1 MRSEME
7 RVITRY
13 SGAEFINTTKGGAKI
28 AGTTF
33 IPLETVITERLTR
46 KVVEPGWFPAGNCD
60 YDREH
65 LLKQQT
71 AMEAEYR
78 SLPETISR
86 LSKAFSALERLG
98 PGANHDQ
105 LQKQM
110 NRFDREL
117 KKLNRNQFFKV
128 FIQPSRRVELEL
140 IARGIEDVR
149 FETDPVR
156 KSEKITK
163 LFKRLV
169 TDLPSDLA
177 AMAKEYE
184 TLKQLIRESKTN

>member
-1 MRSEME
+1 
-7 RVITRY
+7 
-13 SGAEFINTTKGGAKI
+13 
-28 AGTTF
+28 
-33 IPLETVITERLTR
+33 
-46 KVVEPGWFPAGNCD
+46 
-60 YDREH
+60 
-65 LLKQQT
+65 
-71 AMEAEYR
+71 MEAEYR

-86 LSKAFSALERLG
+86 LIKAFSALERLG

-140 IARGIEDVR
+140 IVRGIDDVR
-149 FETDPVR
+149 FETDSVR

-163 LFKRLV
+163 LFKRLLR
-169 TDLPSDLA
+169 LPSDLA